1 MECNVCVETGGCQLV
16 GFMAVFD
23 GMDSDGGL
31 RMRERERNRLT
42 TFD

>member
-16 GFMAVFD
+16 GFMAVCFD

-31 RMRERERNRLT
+31 RMRERERET
-42 TFD
+42 D